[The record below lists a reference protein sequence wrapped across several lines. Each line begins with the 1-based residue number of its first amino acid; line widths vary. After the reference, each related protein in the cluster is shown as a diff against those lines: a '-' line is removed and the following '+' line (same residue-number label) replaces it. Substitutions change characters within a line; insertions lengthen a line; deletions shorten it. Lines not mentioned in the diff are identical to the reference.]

1 MDNINNKILE
11 SYNNIKKIQ
20 SVINDN
26 LVTFLT
32 KAAELVEMSEDMY
45 QIEKSIKFNKISLKS
60 YILDSECCIALKNNN
75 IVDYTIDELKSYL
88 ENYENVENKDCSSYY
103 LAISLYELL
112 ENIEKDVE
120 NKINLEIQLLL
131 PFEGALGNIEGINV
145 EEREALY
152 NKVKVTLTN
161 NYWRKGVITEEN
173 FGILIEMLNDIFNY
187 YVNGYPTIPNDMH
200 HMVYKNK
207 KI

>member
-75 IVDYTIDELKSYL
+75 IADYTIDELKSYL
-88 ENYENVENKDCSSYY
+88 ENFENVENKDCSSYY

-120 NKINLEIQLLL
+120 NKINLENKLLL
-131 PFEGALGNIEGINV
+131 QFDGALGNIEGINV

-187 YVNGYPTIPNDMH
+187 YVNGYPTIPND
-200 HMVYKNK
+200 YAPYGL
-207 KI
+207 

>member
-32 KAAELVEMSEDMY
+32 KAAELVGMSEDMY

-60 YILDSECCIALKNNN
+60 YILDSECCTALKNNN
-75 IVDYTIDELKSYL
+75 ITDYTIDELKSYL
-88 ENYENVENKDCSSYY
+88 EDYENVENKDCSSYY

-131 PFEGALGNIEGINV
+131 QFDGALGNIEGINV

-187 YVNGYPTIPNDMH
+187 YVNGYPTIPND
-200 HMVYKNK
+200 YAPYGL
-207 KI
+207 

>member
-75 IVDYTIDELKSYL
+75 IADYTIDELKSYL

-131 PFEGALGNIEGINV
+131 QFDGALGNIEGINV
-145 EEREALY
+145 EEREELY

-161 NYWRKGVITEEN
+161 NYWCKGVITEEN

-187 YVNGYPTIPNDMH
+187 YVNGYPTIPND
-200 HMVYKNK
+200 YAPYGL
-207 KI
+207 

>member
-32 KAAELVEMSEDMY
+32 KAAELVEISEDMY

-131 PFEGALGNIEGINV
+131 QFDGALGNIEGINV

-187 YVNGYPTIPNDMH
+187 YVNGYPTIPND
-200 HMVYKNK
+200 YAPYGL
-207 KI
+207 

>member
-32 KAAELVEMSEDMY
+32 KAAELVEISEDMY

-60 YILDSECCIALKNNN
+60 YILDSECSIALKNNN
-75 IVDYTIDELKSYL
+75 IADYTIDELKSYL

-112 ENIEKDVE
+112 ENIEKDVK

-131 PFEGALGNIEGINV
+131 QFDGALGNIEGINV

-187 YVNGYPTIPNDMH
+187 YVNGYPTIPND
-200 HMVYKNK
+200 YAPYGL
-207 KI
+207 

>member
-187 YVNGYPTIPNDMH
+187 YVNGYPTIPND
-200 HMVYKNK
+200 YAPYGL
-207 KI
+207 

>member
-32 KAAELVEMSEDMY
+32 KAAELVEISEDMY

-75 IVDYTIDELKSYL
+75 IADYTIDELKSYL

-131 PFEGALGNIEGINV
+131 QFDGALGNIEGINV

-187 YVNGYPTIPNDMH
+187 YVNGYPTIPND
-200 HMVYKNK
+200 YAPYGL
-207 KI
+207 

>member
-75 IVDYTIDELKSYL
+75 IADYTIDELKSYL
-88 ENYENVENKDCSSYY
+88 ENFENVENKDCSSYY
-103 LAISLYELL
+103 LAISLYDLL

-131 PFEGALGNIEGINV
+131 QFDGALGNIEGINV

-187 YVNGYPTIPNDMH
+187 YVNGYPTIPND
-200 HMVYKNK
+200 YAPYGL
-207 KI
+207 

>member
-32 KAAELVEMSEDMY
+32 KATELVEMSEDMY

-75 IVDYTIDELKSYL
+75 IADYTIDELKSYL

-131 PFEGALGNIEGINV
+131 QFDGALGNIEGINV

-187 YVNGYPTIPNDMH
+187 YVNGYPAIPND
-200 HMVYKNK
+200 YAPYGL
-207 KI
+207 

>member
-75 IVDYTIDELKSYL
+75 IADYTIDELKSYL
-88 ENYENVENKDCSSYY
+88 ENFENVENKDCSSYY

-131 PFEGALGNIEGINV
+131 QFDGALGNIEGINV

-187 YVNGYPTIPNDMH
+187 YVNGYPTIPND
-200 HMVYKNK
+200 YAPYGL
-207 KI
+207 

>member
-131 PFEGALGNIEGINV
+131 QFDGALGNIEGINV

-187 YVNGYPTIPNDMH
+187 YVNGYSTIPND
-200 HMVYKNK
+200 YAPYGL
-207 KI
+207 

>member
-75 IVDYTIDELKSYL
+75 IADYTIDELKSYL
-88 ENYENVENKDCSSYY
+88 ENFENVENKDCSSYY
-103 LAISLYELL
+103 
-112 ENIEKDVE
+112 
-120 NKINLEIQLLL
+120 
-131 PFEGALGNIEGINV
+131 NV

-187 YVNGYPTIPNDMH
+187 YVNGYPTIPND
-200 HMVYKNK
+200 YAPYGL
-207 KI
+207 

>member
-32 KAAELVEMSEDMY
+32 KAAELVEISEDMY

-75 IVDYTIDELKSYL
+75 IADYTIDELKSYL

-131 PFEGALGNIEGINV
+131 QFDGALGNIEGINV

-152 NKVKVTLTN
+152 NKVKVILTN

-187 YVNGYPTIPNDMH
+187 YVNGYPTIPND
-200 HMVYKNK
+200 YAPYGL
-207 KI
+207 

>member
-75 IVDYTIDELKSYL
+75 IADYTIDELKSYL

-131 PFEGALGNIEGINV
+131 KFDGALGNIEGINV

-187 YVNGYPTIPNDMH
+187 YVNGYSTIPND
-200 HMVYKNK
+200 YAPYGL
-207 KI
+207 

>member
-32 KAAELVEMSEDMY
+32 KAAELVEISEDMY

-131 PFEGALGNIEGINV
+131 QFDGALGNIEGINV

-187 YVNGYPTIPNDMH
+187 YVNGYPAIPND
-200 HMVYKNK
+200 YAPYGL
-207 KI
+207 

>member
-75 IVDYTIDELKSYL
+75 IADYTIDELKSYL
-88 ENYENVENKDCSSYY
+88 ENYENVENKDCSSSY

-120 NKINLEIQLLL
+120 NKINLEIKLLL
-131 PFEGALGNIEGINV
+131 QFDGALGNIEGINV

-187 YVNGYPTIPNDMH
+187 YVNGYPTIPND
-200 HMVYKNK
+200 YAPYGL
-207 KI
+207 

>member
-32 KAAELVEMSEDMY
+32 KAAELVEISEDMY

-75 IVDYTIDELKSYL
+75 IADYTIAELKSYL

-131 PFEGALGNIEGINV
+131 QFDGALGNIEGINV

-187 YVNGYPTIPNDMH
+187 YVNGYPTIPND
-200 HMVYKNK
+200 YAPYGL
-207 KI
+207 

>member
-75 IVDYTIDELKSYL
+75 IADYTIDELKSYL

-131 PFEGALGNIEGINV
+131 QFDGALGNIEGINV

-187 YVNGYPTIPNDMH
+187 YVNGYPTIPND
-200 HMVYKNK
+200 YAPYGL
-207 KI
+207 

>member
-75 IVDYTIDELKSYL
+75 IADYTIDELKSYL

-131 PFEGALGNIEGINV
+131 QFDGALGNIEGINV

-187 YVNGYPTIPNDMH
+187 YVNGYSTIPND
-200 HMVYKNK
+200 YAPYGL
-207 KI
+207 